1 MTDDIILLLR
11 RAGFGPTAAE
21 LGAAR
26 RLGYAAAL
34 SGVVAPAGPDVS
46 ATSAPVPDLGPDP
59 FVSMPRPTDAQR
71 AEGDRRRTEQTVS
84 LARWWLDRMTVAD
97 HQAVEKLVFFWHGHW
112 ATSVAKV
119 RSAQL
124 MLGQLQAFRESRDFA
139 ELAHRMVLDR
149 ALVYWLDGQHNKKA
163 APNENLARELFE
175 LFMLGV
181 GQYSERDVKEAGR
194 ALTGWRVVLDRETLV
209 SDPQHRDTGR
219 KTILGTTSNF
229 DARSLVDLLLRQ
241 RACPRFIASRLW
253 FRYASATQPI
263 PDRTREAMV
272 QAFPAPMAMLR
283 ALFEDEAF
291 RATRG
296 TMVKQPIEWL
306 VGAMRNLGIRPAAI
320 PEQVFTEIYWA
331 MEALGQRPFAPP
343 SVGGWPAGAAW
354 LTSAAA
360 QVRLKIAS
368 TLAGLVPPGPQA
380 PEAVAHQLCI
390 DKWTDRTY
398 AVLRDVRDGRLKLT
412 LGLVSPEY
420 LVT

>member
-1 MTDDIILLLR
+1 MTDDIVLLLR

-21 LGAAR
+21 VGAGR
-26 RLGYAAAL
+26 QLGYAATL
-34 SGVVAPAGPDVS
+34 TGVVAPAGPDVG

-59 FVSMPRPTDAQR
+59 FTRLPRPTDAQR

-119 RSAQL
+119 RSPQL
-124 MLGQLQAFRESRDFA
+124 MLGQLHAFREARDFA
-139 ELAHRMVLDR
+139 ELAHHMVLDR

-181 GQYSERDVKEAGR
+181 GRYTEQDVKEAGR
-194 ALTGWRVVLDRETLV
+194 ALTGWRVVLDRESLV

-219 KTILGTTSNF
+219 KKVLGVTANF
-229 DARSLVDLLLRQ
+229 DANSLVDLLLEQPTCR
-241 RACPRFIASRLW
+241 RFIASRLW
-253 FRYASATQPI
+253 FRYASPTQPI
-263 PDRTREAMV
+263 PERTRDAMAE
-272 QAFPAPMAMLR
+272 AFPAPMAMLR
-283 ALFEDEAF
+283 VLFADEAF
-291 RATRG
+291 QATRG
-296 TMVKQPIEWL
+296 TMVLQPVEWL
-306 VGAMRNLGIRPAAI
+306 VGAMRQLGVRPAAM
-320 PEQVFTEIYWA
+320 PAQVFTQIYWA

-368 TLAGLVPPGPQA
+368 MLVGLVQPGSLT
-380 PEAVAHQLCI
+380 PEAVAQLLCVER
-390 DKWTDRTY
+390 WTNRTY
-398 AVLRDVRDGRLKLT
+398 AVLRDARDDRMKLT